1 MAKAVTRFQDIQWRV
16 EAAGYDLVA
25 AIMRFEPIDGAS
37 AFGGALFK
45 LVGPLTSA
53 HRTVLR
59 NLRLAFPEWD
69 DDERRRMAVRQW
81 ENVGRVLFEFFL
93 MERIMA
99 DPDRVELIGMDRLDE
114 IKASGRPA
122 VFVSGH
128 FSNFEVMAATKI
140 KAGVD
145 GVLAYRGAN
154 NPYIDQR
161 MRESRRRYGV
171 KLFAPKGA
179 QGGREV
185 LGALSRGISVG
196 MLNDQKYY
204 EGPLSPFF
212 GHMVRT
218 QPAPVRF
225 AMRFSVPLQ
234 MGWVERTKG
243 ARFRVM
249 VGDVMFMT
257 PDGDKL
263 AKVEDGLRQIN
274 EFIERRARARPWE
287 YWWVHRR
294 FPDHIYAELAKQG
307 Y

>member
-1 MAKAVTRFQDIQWRV
+1 MTATRLQDLQWRL

-25 AIMRFEPIDGAS
+25 AIMRVAPIDGAS

-53 HRTVLR
+53 HRTVVR

-69 DDERRRMAVRQW
+69 DAERRRIASRQW

-99 DPDRVELIGMDRLDE
+99 DPTRIELIGGERLAE

-128 FSNFEVMAATKI
+128 FANFEVMPATKI
-140 KAGVD
+140 KAGID
-145 GVLAYRGAN
+145 GVLAYRGTN

-185 LGALSRGISVG
+185 LTALGRGISVA
-196 MLNDQKYY
+196 MLNDQKYN

-225 AMRFSVPLQ
+225 AIRFGADLQ
-234 MGWVERTKG
+234 MAWVERTKG
-243 ARFRVM
+243 ARFRVV
-249 VGDVMFMT
+249 VGET
-257 PDGDKL
+257 LPLSADGDKA
-263 AKVEDGLRQIN
+263 AKVEDGLRRIN
-274 EFIERRARARPWE
+274 AFIESRVRARPWE

-294 FPDHIYAELAKQG
+294 FPEHMYQALAKQG